1 MPLISVIVPVY
12 RVDAYLE
19 RCVDS
24 LLNQSM
30 REIEI
35 ILIDDGSPDKCG
47 TICDR
52 YAAQDTRVR
61 VIHQENAGL
70 SAARNAGLDRA
81 QGEWIMFV
89 DSDDWVELDF
99 CRLPYEAALAH
110 QADLVM
116 FGTIS
121 HKKTGEIVFSHVEE
135 GLLSKDDAIT
145 YAVKKS
151 IAVWKKLYHSS
162 LFREIRFPEGYVFE
176 DIFVTPKLVHAA
188 RSVYRLDACLY
199 HYAYRADS
207 ICHAREPRSRR
218 DYLVM
223 KSAQIRDLSCW
234 GYADLAR
241 ESMQNLSLI
250 YLIRLGRFA
259 EDSALH
265 METLRRI
272 RRFPSG
278 WTWKKK
284 MIFVLFRVSPRLFD
298 SVCILSGRR
307 LPPVDTIRSPS
318 VERQETV
325 QQ

>member
-35 ILIDDGSPDKCG
+35 ILIDDGSPGKCG

-99 CRLPYEAALAH
+99 CRLPYEVALAH

-151 IAVWKKLYHSS
+151 IAVWNKLYHSS

-176 DIFVTPKLVHAA
+176 DSFVTPKLVHAA
-188 RSVYRLDACLY
+188 DPFTVWM
-199 HYAYRADS
+199 
-207 ICHAREPRSRR
+207 P
-218 DYLVM
+218 
-223 KSAQIRDLSCW
+223 
-234 GYADLAR
+234 
-241 ESMQNLSLI
+241 
-250 YLIRLGRFA
+250 
-259 EDSALH
+259 
-265 METLRRI
+265 
-272 RRFPSG
+272 
-278 WTWKKK
+278 
-284 MIFVLFRVSPRLFD
+284 
-298 SVCILSGRR
+298 VCITTLTGPTASAM
-307 LPPVDTIRSPS
+307 PESPVREGIISL
-318 VERQETV
+318 
-325 QQ
+325 